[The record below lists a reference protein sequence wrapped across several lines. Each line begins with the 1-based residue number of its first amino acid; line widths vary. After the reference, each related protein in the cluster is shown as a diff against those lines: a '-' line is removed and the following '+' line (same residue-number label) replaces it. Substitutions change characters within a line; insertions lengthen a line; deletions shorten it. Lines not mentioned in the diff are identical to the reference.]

1 MAAYLDTSH
10 LVPLFFN
17 EAGSRA
23 VRERAAR
30 ERRLWVSTWTL
41 AEFASAVA
49 FKLRSGQTTA
59 ATADEARLRLN
70 TVVASG
76 GLDVIDV
83 ERADIERAG
92 VLCRAHTS
100 GLRTPDALHAALA
113 ARLALLLL
121 TCDRRQHDGCSFHGI
136 ASEWLNPAKR

>member
-17 EAGSRA
+17 EPGSEA
-23 VRERAAR
+23 VRARAGR
-30 ERRLWVSTWTL
+30 ERRLWVSSWTL

-49 FKLRSGQTTA
+49 FKLRSRQTTA
-59 ATADEARLRLN
+59 KTADEARLRPN

-92 VLCRAHTS
+92 ALCRAHAS

-113 ARLALLLL
+113 ARLALPLL
-121 TCDRRQHDGCSFHGI
+121 TCDRRQHEGCAFHRI
-136 ASEWLNPAKR
+136 ASEWLDASRS